1 MQSKGQFAQFFED
14 VEETVTPTKGSR
26 FAPQTP
32 NTRLSVSDLEK
43 TTSAMTPRMEIMLR
57 KEQKAR
63 EEAAQLTFRP
73 HVNKNG
79 NGNSHSA
86 TKSTSKDQSNRFD
99 ALYSDAL
106 KRHLETKWKETADE
120 KDLTFQPKINPRG
133 RASSRQSSR
142 AGSRASSQER
152 EAAPTGERLHA
163 TPKGK
168 LKHGVDPDNKLT
180 FKPEITK
187 RAMSIDRKE
196 SAKRLYVSNSLEK
209 EKSKALMRETEIK
222 ERELENCT
230 FSPKLIQPPPKFAPK
245 AKIDLN
251 ERMSKFEEM
260 KRAKIQEAQ
269 RLREEKEIAD
279 ATFKPVL
286 KAKLKRAPTPT
297 KPFHERL
304 AQPMERQVPVEIT
317 KEIEATMT
325 FKPTL
330 ISKRASSVRA
340 FCICCLPWLTPRI
353 AFLLLS
359 FFISPMDVPVSI
371 TAFTSDCSRRAR
383 HARERHRW
391 RYVCVTL

>member
-1 MQSKGQFAQFFED
+1 MQAKGQFAQFFED
-14 VEETVTPTKGSR
+14 VEETVTPTKGNSR

-32 NTRLSVSDLEK
+32 NARLSISDLEK

-63 EEAAQLTFRP
+63 EEAAQLTFKP

-106 KRHLETKWKETADE
+106 KRHLETKWKESADE

-133 RASSRQSSR
+133 RASSRQGSR

-152 EAAPTGERLHA
+152 EAPPAATGERLHA

-209 EKSKALMRETEIK
+209 EQSKAFMRESKIK

-230 FSPKLIQPPPKFAPK
+230 FSPTLIQAPAKFAPK
-245 AKIDLN
+245 GKVDLN
-251 ERMSKFEEM
+251 ERMNKFEEM

-304 AQPMERQVPVEIT
+304 TQPIERPVPPELT
-317 KEIEATMT
+317 KELAATMT

-330 ISKRASSVRA
+330 VSKRAASVR
-340 FCICCLPWLTPRI
+340 
-353 AFLLLS
+353 S
-359 FFISPMDVPVSI
+359 FKMHHAHFIVIPYELFDSNV
-371 TAFTSDCSRRAR
+371 
-383 HARERHRW
+383 
-391 RYVCVTL
+391 

>member
-1 MQSKGQFAQFFED
+1 MHARDKGQFAQFFEE
-14 VEETVTPTKGSR
+14 VEEQTHTPSKGTSK
-26 FAPQTP
+26 FAPSP
-32 NTRLSVSDLEK
+32 STRLSVADLEK
-43 TTSAMTPRMEIMLR
+43 TAATMTPRMEIMLR

-63 EEAAQLTFRP
+63 EEAANLTFKP
-73 HVNKNG
+73 HVNRNG
-79 NGNSHSA
+79 NSNSHSA

-106 KRHLETKWKETADE
+106 KRHLETKWKESADE
-120 KDLTFQPKINPRG
+120 KDLTFQPKINERG
-133 RASSRQSSR
+133 RGASR
-142 AGSRASSQER
+142 AGSRVGSRASSKER
-152 EAAPTGERLHA
+152 EAVPTTESAVERLHA

-209 EKSKALMRETEIK
+209 EKTKALLRENEVK

-230 FSPKLIQPPPKFAPK
+230 FSPKLITQQKAAPK
-245 AKIDLN
+245 AKVDLN

-269 RLREEKEIAD
+269 RLQEEKELAD
-279 ATFKPVL
+279 VTFKPVL
-286 KAKLKRAPTPT
+286 KAKAKRAPTPT

-304 AQPMERQVPVEIT
+304 AQPHERQVPVEIT
-317 KEIEATMT
+317 NELNASMT

-330 ISKRASSVRA
+330 VSKRAVSVSSHS
-340 FCICCLPWLTPRI
+340 P
-353 AFLLLS
+353 LS
-359 FFISPMDVPVSI
+359 SYEL
-371 TAFTSDCSRRAR
+371 
-383 HARERHRW
+383 H
-391 RYVCVTL
+391 